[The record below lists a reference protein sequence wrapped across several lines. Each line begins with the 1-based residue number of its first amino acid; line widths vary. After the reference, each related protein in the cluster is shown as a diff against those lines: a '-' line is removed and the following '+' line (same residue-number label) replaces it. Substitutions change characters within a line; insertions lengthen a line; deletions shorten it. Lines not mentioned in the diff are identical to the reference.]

1 MPDFQRIVRDRLRDC
16 SLEPTRESEIVDEL
30 SQHMRDRYESHLSN
44 GMNETEAERV
54 VIAELDGRDLAAELR
69 DIEGRWREPVTL
81 GSTPRPEFWPAL
93 WQDLRYALRKLRL
106 DPVFALVCVLS
117 LALGIGANTAIFQ
130 LIDAVR
136 MRTLPVPHPEQ
147 LAVIRPTD
155 LGTTGR
161 ATGRYAFLTNAIWE
175 QVRAQQRGFS
185 GVFAFGNQSFN
196 LATRGQVRYAQGLW
210 VSGEFFDVL
219 GIQPVVGRV
228 FHAADDH
235 AGCGAPGAVISYRFW
250 QSEFDGRADA
260 IGKSVSLEGHAF
272 PVLGVTPVSFHG
284 VDVGHSFDVA
294 ALICSEPVI
303 AGEDSI
309 LSMRHGWWL
318 AAMGRLNP
326 GWTLEKATAQLD
338 SISPAIMAETMP
350 PVYQAEARTQYLKK
364 RLAAFPGSTGL
375 SNLRREYESP
385 LWLLLAITG
394 LVLLI
399 ACANLT
405 NLMLVRASARE
416 KEIAV
421 RIALGAA
428 RSRILRQLFT
438 ESLVIALLGAA
449 LGTLLA
455 RLLSSFLVRYLS
467 GEGDVRH
474 IFVGL
479 VMDWRVLGFTAGLA
493 ILTCVLV
500 GLAPAIKA
508 TGTAPARVM
517 NLAGRGLTLTRERFG
532 LRRILVIAQVAL
544 SLVLVVSALLFSGSL
559 RKLLTLDAGFQREG
573 VLMMDIDF
581 TRLNIPPQQ
590 RASFR
595 ETVVERVRALPEVDS
610 AAETNTVP
618 LGGSYWNDQVEVNGE
633 VNKTLVDMGNITPGY
648 FKTIGTPLLAGRE
661 FNQHDTVASQKV
673 AIVNQEFAHKIL
685 GTENPIGRTFKIH
698 VYQGQPQHEYEIV
711 GLMANAK
718 YYDLRQDFD
727 PIAFY
732 PELQDDNPGNYGR
745 IIVRSSGALEPLVGG
760 LRRTMT
766 EMNPDIT
773 LDFRSLDEEIR
784 NGLLK
789 ERLLA
794 MLSGFFGLL
803 AAILATI
810 GLYGVMAYMVARRT
824 NEIGIRMALGAAPVQ
839 MIAMVLS
846 EAGRLLC
853 IGVVT
858 GIILALAV
866 GRWAASLLFGLKPY
880 DPAVMGMACLGLAIV
895 AVLASAV
902 PARRAAKL
910 QPMVALREE

>member
-1 MPDFQRIVRDRLRDC
+1 MPDFQRIVRDRLRD
-16 SLEPTRESEIVDEL
+16 SGLEPTRESEIVDEL
-30 SQHMRDRYESHLSN
+30 SQHLRDRYESQLSG
-44 GMNETEAERV
+44 GMNETEAERAI
-54 VIAELDGRDLAAELR
+54 IAELDSRDLAAELR
-69 DIEGRWREPVTL
+69 DIEGRWKEPVTL
-81 GSTPRPEFWPAL
+81 GSTRRPEFWPAL
-93 WQDLRYALRKLRL
+93 WQDLRYATRKLRL
-106 DPVFALVCVLS
+106 DPVFTTVCVLS

-136 MRTLPVPHPEQ
+136 MRTLPVPHPQ
-147 LAVIRPTD
+147 DLAVIRPTN
-155 LGTTGR
+155 LSTTGR
-161 ATGRYAFLTNAIWE
+161 QTGRYGYLTNPIWE
-175 QVRAQQRGFS
+175 QIRAQQRGFS

-196 LATRGQVRYAQGLW
+196 LATRGEVRNAQGLY

-219 GIQPVVGRV
+219 GIQPVLGRV
-228 FHAADDH
+228 FHLSDDH
-235 AGCGAPGAVISYRFW
+235 IGCGAPGAVISYRFW
-250 QSEFDGRADA
+250 QAEFGGVPGA

-272 PVLGVTPVSFHG
+272 PVLGVTPASFHG

-309 LSMRHGWWL
+309 YSMPHGWWL
-318 AAMGRLNP
+318 AAMGRLQA
-326 GWTLEKATAQLD
+326 GWTLEKVSAQLD
-338 SISPAIMAETMP
+338 SISPGIMAETLP
-350 PVYQAEARTQYLKK
+350 PVYQADSRKQYLQKK
-364 RLAAFPGSTGL
+364 LAAFPGSTGL
-375 SNLRREYESP
+375 SNLRRQYESP

-428 RSRILRQLFT
+428 RGRILRQLFT

-449 LGTLLA
+449 LGTVLA
-455 RLLSSFLVRYLS
+455 RMLSSFLVRYLS

-479 VMDWRVLGFTAGLA
+479 VMDWRVLGFTAALA
-493 ILTCVLV
+493 ILTCVMV
-500 GLAPAIKA
+500 GLAPALKA

-517 NLAGRGLTLTRERFG
+517 SLAARGMTSTRERFG
-532 LRRILVIAQVAL
+532 LRRILVVAQVAL

-573 VLMMDIDF
+573 VLIMDIDF
-581 TRLNIPPQQ
+581 TRLQVPQPQ
-590 RASFR
+590 RAIFR
-595 ETVVERVRALPEVDS
+595 QTVVDRVRSLPEVES
-610 AAETNTVP
+610 AAETNAVP
-618 LGGSYWNDQVEVNGE
+618 LGGNYWNDQVVVNGE
-633 VNKTLVDMGNITPGY
+633 VNKAFVDMGNITPGY

-661 FNQHDTVASQKV
+661 FNQHDTAASQKV
-673 AIVNQEFAHKIL
+673 AIVNQEFARKIL
-685 GTENPIGRTFKIH
+685 GTENPVGRTFKIQ
-698 VYQGQPQHEYEIV
+698 VYQGETQHEYEIV

-718 YYDLRQDFD
+718 YYDLRQEFD
-727 PIAFY
+727 PVAFY
-732 PELQDDNPGNYGR
+732 PQLQDDHPGNYGS
-745 IIVRSSGALEPLVGG
+745 IIVRSSGSLEPVTDA
-760 LRRTMT
+760 LRRSMI

-773 LDFRSLDEEIR
+773 IDFRSLNEEIK

-803 AAILATI
+803 AAVLATV

-824 NEIGIRMALGAAPVQ
+824 NEIGIRMALGAAPSQ
-839 MIAMVLS
+839 MLAMVLS

-853 IGVVT
+853 IGVVA

-866 GRWAASLLFGLKPY
+866 GRWAASLLFALKPY
-880 DPAVMGMACLGLAIV
+880 DPAIMGMACLGLAIV
-895 AVLASAV
+895 AVLASTV

>member
-839 MIAMVLS
+839 MMAMVLS